1 MEESYK
7 KVFDTIITAQY
18 EHLKNGSVMNLIS
31 NFYTIYRKETEYKE
45 LLSTF
50 EYKLSLIE
58 NND

>member
-1 MEESYK
+1 MEEAYK
-7 KVFDTIITAQY
+7 KVFDTIITAEY
-18 EHLKNGSVMNLIS
+18 KHLKNGSVMNFIS
-31 NFYTIYRKETEYKE
+31 NFYTIYRKEEEYNE

>member
-1 MEESYK
+1 MEEAYK

-18 EHLKNGSVMNLIS
+18 IHLENGSVRRLIS
-31 NFYTIYRKETEYKE
+31 NFYNTYRQEELYKE
-45 LLSTF
+45 LLSTY

>member
-1 MEESYK
+1 MLESYK

-18 EHLKNGSVMNLIS
+18 KHLKNGSVMNLIS
-31 NFYTIYRKETEYKE
+31 NFYTIYRKEEEYNE
-45 LLSTF
+45 LLSVY

>member
-1 MEESYK
+1 MIDAYK

-18 EHLKNGSVMNLIS
+18 THMKNGSVMNLIS